1 MYNVSVGFLLLLKKY
16 KHFNNFMNMFLKLL
30 MNNINPNPY
39 KRYSINQNIDYIKK
53 IENINIEKTTKLDKI
68 NNKDIV
74 LNSYRLKPH
83 TI

>member
-1 MYNVSVGFLLLLKKY
+1 
-16 KHFNNFMNMFLKLL
+16 MNMFLKLL